1 MLDRS
6 AQKFMDGKINDTQA
20 LMNVKSYLLIT
31 QETGKGFPKEKGS
44 GSIQHEVRAM
54 GRQHQG
60 FGFYRAQR
68 LGLGLRFPC
77 TSWGL
82 SNLNLTASTNGQHIW
97 ASSLTCPD
105 SGQVGKGLESRIG
118 LGSYQQSEL
127 KTQSNP

>member
-1 MLDRS
+1 MFVNYTGNR
-6 AQKFMDGKINDTQA
+6 QK
-20 LMNVKSYLLIT
+20 VPY
-31 QETGKGFPKEKGS
+31 GKGLGS
-44 GSIQHEVRAM
+44 VQHEVRAL

-82 SNLNLTASTNGQHIW
+82 SDLNLTASTKGQHIW

-105 SGQVGKGLESRIG
+105 WWQVRKGLEGRIG

-127 KTQSNP
+127 KMQSNP